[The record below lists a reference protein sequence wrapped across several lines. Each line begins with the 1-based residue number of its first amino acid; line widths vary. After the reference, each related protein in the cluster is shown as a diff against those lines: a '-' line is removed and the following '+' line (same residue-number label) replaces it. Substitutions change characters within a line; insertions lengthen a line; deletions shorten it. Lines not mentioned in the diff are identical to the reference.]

1 LHANSGLA
9 RQDETV
15 SGRQAAEPDPAAAGD
30 YAPIDEPAPHRSSA
44 SAGRAAEYISSQDY
58 TSGQDHRVM
67 DRRSGPPDGFGGPHD
82 RPARGSLAELGLR
95 LERLPA
101 GHPSSPYEDTGA
113 RRAALQ
119 QLRQLEL
126 PLADEERESDSP
138 ARASLL
144 AATAGDRNGAART
157 QLASPSPSPN
167 GSAQAAATPAPSWKT
182 SQNGAGRPDSL
193 PQPVGS
199 APVGPAPGDTEV
211 PARNGRAD
219 HAGGSGSDWH
229 DPEAGAVGQNGHSGR
244 YATLG
249 DLAAAPSARAVPPV
263 RDTGFDDTDFG
274 DTGIRD
280 AGIRDTEGYDTGGFD
295 AGSYDTGSFDS
306 RSFDTG
312 SYDTGSYG
320 TGSYDT
326 GSYDTGSLDRAGR
339 NPASA
344 EAAEPTDGAL
354 ADRAL
359 ADGALADHEAA
370 DEQPSLGHGPAASAA
385 GQAPA
390 DLPAAR
396 RGLLTPEQEQ
406 IANRA
411 LGRYRVA
418 DGRNV
423 FGGYGESGLTPAI
436 RRVESHL
443 PHGRLAG
450 DSEDYT
456 LKSPER
462 FKEKLAKM
470 IARSPGVPAEDLA
483 AEIYD
488 AARYTFVFEPQEY
501 TDGTWLVHRRLKAQ
515 GFELE
520 ARRNRWESPEYKGIR
535 TRWRDPAHDLAF
547 EVQFH
552 TPTSWDVLQRTHEA
566 YMRISDPQTPPD
578 ERAQLR
584 ARQVAASAATR
595 PPPRCAE
602 IGDFR
607 ADTR

>member
-1 LHANSGLA
+1 M
-9 RQDETV
+9 D
-15 SGRQAAEPDPAAAGD
+15 
-30 YAPIDEPAPHRSSA
+30 RSS
-44 SAGRAAEYISSQDY
+44 
-58 TSGQDHRVM
+58 
-67 DRRSGPPDGFGGPHD
+67 GPADSYGGPQD
-82 RPARGSLAELGLR
+82 RFARGSLADLRLR

-113 RRAALQ
+113 PRPAPQ

-126 PLADEERESDSP
+126 PLADEERESDPS

-144 AATAGDRNGAART
+144 AATAGDRNGSARPP
-157 QLASPSPSPN
+157 LASPGP
-167 GSAQAAATPAPSWKT
+167 GAEDATS
-182 SQNGAGRPDSL
+182 
-193 PQPVGS
+193 
-199 APVGPAPGDTEV
+199 PAPGWKLSHNGPGLPVAAPPGTGS
-211 PARNGRAD
+211 ARPQLPTPNGKSD
-219 HAGGSGSDWH
+219 NGDWNDPDGG
-229 DPEAGAVGQNGHSGR
+229 AAGQNGHSGR
-244 YATLG
+244 YATFG
-249 DLAAAPSARAVPPV
+249 DLAAAPSARAVPPAA
-263 RDTGFDDTDFG
+263 
-274 DTGIRD
+274 D
-280 AGIRDTEGYDTGGFD
+280 AGG
-295 AGSYDTGSFDS
+295 YDTGSFDAGS
-306 RSFDTG
+306 LDTG
-312 SYDTGSYG
+312 SFESP
-320 TGSYDT
+320 SL
-326 GSYDTGSLDRAGR
+326 DTGSLDTGSLDTGSLETPSLETPSLDTGSLDTGSLDTGSLDTGSYQATGLRPAERGAPDQAAASNGAATHGAATHGAGSR
-339 NPASA
+339 
-344 EAAEPTDGAL
+344 
-354 ADRAL
+354 
-359 ADGALADHEAA
+359 EAA
-370 DEQPSLGHGPAASAA
+370 DKPAPDRGPAAPPA

-390 DLPAAR
+390 APAAAR
-396 RGLLTPEQEQ
+396 RGGLTPEQEQ

-411 LGRYRVA
+411 LGRYRAA

-462 FKEKLAKM
+462 FKEKLARM
-470 IARSPGVPAEDLA
+470 IARNPGVPAEELV

-520 ARRNRWESPEYKGIR
+520 ARRNRWETPEYKGIR

-552 TPTSWDVLQRTHEA
+552 TPSSWDVLQRTHEA
-566 YMRISDPQTPPD
+566 YLRITDPQTPPA

-584 ARQVAASAATR
+584 SSQVAAAAASR